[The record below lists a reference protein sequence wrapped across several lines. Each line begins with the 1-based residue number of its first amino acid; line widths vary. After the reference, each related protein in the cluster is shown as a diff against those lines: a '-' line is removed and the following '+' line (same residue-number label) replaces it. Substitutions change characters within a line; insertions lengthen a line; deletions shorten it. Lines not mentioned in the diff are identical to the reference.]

1 MCSSRFGWHDDA
13 HCRYESKEGPPAG
26 ACIINKEDADFTFYM
41 LVLRCSVADVGEEV
55 ATEEVNTPQAAETAK
70 KRLDPQ
76 LALAAEDQ
84 MVDDAIALVFGG
96 ADPDSRD
103 SWGKTPL

>member
-1 MCSSRFGWHDDA
+1 
-13 HCRYESKEGPPAG
+13 
-26 ACIINKEDADFTFYM
+26 M